1 MTGLV
6 QTSSEAIGSWFLSP
20 FWLLVETP
28 SAIRPELA
36 SRRAE
41 HNLPYLDVAKYIFD
55 I

>member
-1 MTGLV
+1 MWRALSKPPERRQGLD
-6 QTSSEAIGSWFLSP
+6 LCP
-20 FWLLVETP
+20 LWLLVGTL

-41 HNLPYLDVAKYIFD
+41 HNLPYSDVTIYIFD